1 MRTAL
6 NLTAILVVGII
17 LGLVG
22 RSMRSRTDSAG
33 PGPNETVYTPD
44 VAPGE
49 KPLVADSS
57 EIANDEVV
65 HPPENEAW
73 LSRFELTERSGRLV
87 KSEELLGQPYVV
99 SFFFTTCPSVC
110 PRQNQKIKEL
120 QDQFRDQGVRFL
132 SISVDPETDSPEVL
146 REYAARYG
154 ADKDQWLFLTG
165 DLLYIRRIGG
175 EIFQQ
180 PVDKGFHTEKF
191 VLVDA
196 EGKIEGFYSWPESR
210 QFEKLQTAI
219 AEMIE
224 NGQSSES

>member
-1 MRTAL
+1 MRTAS
-6 NLTAILVVGII
+6 NLAAILIVGLV
-17 LGLVG
+17 LGLIG
-22 RSMRSRTDSAG
+22 RSIRSKSLQSG
-33 PGPNETVYTPD
+33 PGPEDVIYTPD

-49 KPLVADSS
+49 EPLVTDSA
-57 EIANDEVV
+57 EIANDEVAR
-65 HPPENEAW
+65 PPMDEPW

-87 KSEELLGQPYVV
+87 KSEDLLGQPYIV

-110 PRQNQKIKEL
+110 PQQNQKIKEL
-120 QDQFRDQGVRFL
+120 QEKFQGKGVRFL
-132 SISVDPETDSPEVL
+132 SISVDPEKDTPEVM
-146 REYAARYG
+146 REYAARFG
-154 ADKDQWLFLTG
+154 ADKEQWLFLTG

-180 PVDKGFHTEKF
+180 PIDKGFHTEKF

-219 AEMIE
+219 EGML
-224 NGQSSES
+224 